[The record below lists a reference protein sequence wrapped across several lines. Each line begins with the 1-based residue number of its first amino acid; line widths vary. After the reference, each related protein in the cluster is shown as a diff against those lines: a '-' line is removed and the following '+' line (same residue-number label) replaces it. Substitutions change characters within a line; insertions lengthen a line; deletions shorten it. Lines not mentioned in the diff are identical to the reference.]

1 LPAKTDEIEDCRWGI
16 NCRRKD
22 VCWFRHPDDKKIVDK
37 KTVSA
42 NEAAKTDEI
51 EDCRWGINC
60 RRKDVCWFRHPDD
73 KKIVNKKAV
82 SDNETA
88 KKSSVDEIEDCRWG
102 INCRRKDVCWFRHP
116 DDKKNVAVS
125 DSESVNSESSNL
137 DRDSDS
143 DGVDEPEQRR
153 VVVTGLDFD
162 VVTKKLTFI
171 SEERQYY
178 SDEIEA
184 EMANNTMSNMESNLD
199 EEDEEIIKLE
209 EDYEEIA
216 KCNRDHLCDKVEST
230 DDLSKLEAIYS
241 EIRKYLDILFPI
253 GNPLPFCNHDNDKT
267 INYIKNIVDII
278 ELRGTPDEVFD
289 FISKI
294 IDDIIPDSDFTHRK
308 E

>member
-42 NEAAKTDEI
+42 NEAAKT
-51 EDCRWGINC
+51 
-60 RRKDVCWFRHPDD
+60 
-73 KKIVNKKAV
+73 
-82 SDNETA
+82 
-88 KKSSVDEIEDCRWG
+88 DEIEDCRWG

>member
-1 LPAKTDEIEDCRWGI
+1 MSKSNKFSVKPSTKPSAKSPTKSPAKPSAKLPAKLPAKPTTKPSTKPSTKLPAKT
-16 NCRRKD
+16 
-22 VCWFRHPDDKKIVDK
+22 
-37 KTVSA
+37 
-42 NEAAKTDEI
+42 
-51 EDCRWGINC
+51 
-60 RRKDVCWFRHPDD
+60 
-73 KKIVNKKAV
+73 
-82 SDNETA
+82 
-88 KKSSVDEIEDCRWG
+88 DEIEDCRWG

-199 EEDEEIIKLE
+199 EEEDEFVDQDEKRDEIT
-209 EDYEEIA
+209 
-216 KCNRDHLCDKVEST
+216 KCIRDHLRDKVIST

-241 EIRKYLDILFPI
+241 EIRKVLDMLFPL
-253 GNPLPFCNHDNDKT
+253 GNPHPFCDHDDDEEF
-267 INYIKNIVDII
+267 NYIINIVDII
-278 ELRGTPDEVFD
+278 ELREMPDDVFD
-289 FISKI
+289 YISKI
-294 IDDIIPDSDFTHRK
+294 IDDIIPDSDFAHH
-308 E
+308 EE